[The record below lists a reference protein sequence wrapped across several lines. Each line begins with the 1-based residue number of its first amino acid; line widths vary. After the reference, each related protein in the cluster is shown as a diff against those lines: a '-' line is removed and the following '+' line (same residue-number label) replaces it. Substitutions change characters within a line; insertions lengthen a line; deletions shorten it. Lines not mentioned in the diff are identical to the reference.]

1 MVVEKLCR
9 AVVTIDRQA
18 GLLSLRVAAGTI
30 PVPVRLEGQAFTS
43 ETSVPFREGAG
54 ELEIFD
60 QKIDPQGK
68 SWQGNGR
75 IEKAGSVS
83 HNSGSV
89 VAPVA
94 ATITRRFV
102 RD

>member
-1 MVVEKLCR
+1 
-9 AVVTIDRQA
+9 
-18 GLLSLRVAAGTI
+18 VAAGTI

-43 ETSVPFREGAG
+43 ETSVPFREGTG

-60 QKIDPQGK
+60 QKIDPQAR
-68 SWQGNGR
+68 SWQGNGG

-94 ATITRRFV
+94 AMIIWRFV